1 MTSEIHQSFR
11 WQPVWFSPMSWWGMS
26 MSVRDFDE
34 WIPLFP
40 VFPVNCYLELWIWD
54 NLDWITLE
62 RLFHRCCWLHQS
74 LGKTFLGCSSFGDI
88 SSLWLSTL
96 KLIFLKLKFMKCLYL
111 ITLIYSLVTSWNISI
126 MRNFPSS
133 TVCFLW
139 DIIYTV
145 KKEKKAWFILFIYQF
160 SNNEVVF

>member
-1 MTSEIHQSFR
+1 MGRIYIILGYWYLYIYYILMHEDSISFLIRFMTSEIHQSFR

-40 VFPVNCYLELWIWD
+40 IFPVNCYLELWIWD

-74 LGKTFLGCSSFGDI
+74 LGKTFLVVPLLVILVSFDYQHLNSFFKI
-88 SSLWLSTL
+88 KVYEMSLFDYT
-96 KLIFLKLKFMKCLYL
+96 YL
-111 ITLIYSLVTSWNISI
+111 
-126 MRNFPSS
+126 F
-133 TVCFLW
+133 
-139 DIIYTV
+139 
-145 KKEKKAWFILFIYQF
+145 F
-160 SNNEVVF
+160 SY